1 MTEGPATVIVIDD
14 DPSIREALGSLLR
27 SVGFDVQLLASV
39 SDLLSSGRPRG
50 PTCLVL
56 DVRLPGQSGLEFQR
70 ELSRRNIQLPIIF
83 ITGHGDIPMSVQ
95 AMKGGAIEFLT
106 KPFRDQDLL
115 DAVHVGLARDRAW
128 LENEKALS
136 TLHASYESLTPRERE
151 VMALVVTGRLNKQ
164 IAGDLGVSEITVK
177 VHRSQVMQKMRAKSL
192 PELARMADKLKL
204 VPENPQSS

>member
-1 MTEGPATVIVIDD
+1 MKEGPATVIVIDD
-14 DPSIREALGSLLR
+14 DPAIREALGSLLR
-27 SVGFDVQLLASV
+27 SVGFDVRLLASV
-39 SDLLSSGRPRG
+39 NDFLKSGRPEG

-70 ELSRRNIQLPIIF
+70 ELSRGGIQIPIIF

-115 DAVHVGLARDRAW
+115 DAVHVGLARDREW
-128 LENEKALS
+128 LENEAALA
-136 TLHASYESLTPRERE
+136 TLRARFESLTPRERE

-164 IAGDLGVSEITVK
+164 IAADLGVSEITVK
-177 VHRSQVMQKMRAKSL
+177 VHRSQVMQKMHAKSL
-192 PELARMADKLKL
+192 PELARMADRLKL
-204 VPENPQSS
+204 EPGKPQGS